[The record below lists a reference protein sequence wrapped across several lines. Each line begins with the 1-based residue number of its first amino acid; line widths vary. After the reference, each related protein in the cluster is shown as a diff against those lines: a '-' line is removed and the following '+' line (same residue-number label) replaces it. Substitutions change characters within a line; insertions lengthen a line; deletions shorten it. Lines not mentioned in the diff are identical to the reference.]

1 MWECGN
7 GDVEGESQIV
17 FNTDRTNTYK
27 KTVKDVFFFRLNI
40 PYIYTALR
48 LIWSGPF
55 LSGLFGPWSN

>member
-27 KTVKDVFFFRLNI
+27 KTVKDM
-40 PYIYTALR
+40 
-48 LIWSGPF
+48 
-55 LSGLFGPWSN
+55 FGTVKVILLYSFIRDDPKYDFHG